1 MQASIDK
8 ALHELKSGR
17 FILVCDSESR
27 EDEADLIMA
36 AEFATTSHVNFMI
49 NHGRGLICVPL
60 SQSIAKKLDLPLMVR
75 EHTGTYETAF
85 TVSVDVKKGTHTGIS
100 SADRALTIRAL
111 SDSKSTSFDF
121 ARPGHVFPLIA
132 WEEGVLVRPGH
143 TEASVDLMKLAGL
156 SPVAVLCETLDENGN
171 ALKGQP
177 LRDFAAKFNIPI
189 LSIEDLIAFRK
200 ENLKN

>member
-1 MQASIDK
+1 MSDSISK
-8 ALHELKSGR
+8 ALHELSQGR
-17 FILVCDSESR
+17 FVLVCDSESR

-36 AEFATTSHVNFMI
+36 AEFVTTTHVNFMI
-49 NHGRGLICVPL
+49 NNGRGLICVPL
-60 SQSIAKKLDLPLMVR
+60 AESVAKKLNLPLMVR
-75 EHTGTYETAF
+75 EHAGTFETAF

-100 SADRALTIRAL
+100 SPDRAATIRAL
-111 SDSKSTSFDF
+111 SDSKSSTEDF

-156 SPVAVLCETLDENGN
+156 SPVAVLCETLDEFGL

-177 LRDFAAKFNIPI
+177 LRDFALKFNIPLI
-189 LSIEDLIAFRK
+189 SI
-200 ENLKN
+200 